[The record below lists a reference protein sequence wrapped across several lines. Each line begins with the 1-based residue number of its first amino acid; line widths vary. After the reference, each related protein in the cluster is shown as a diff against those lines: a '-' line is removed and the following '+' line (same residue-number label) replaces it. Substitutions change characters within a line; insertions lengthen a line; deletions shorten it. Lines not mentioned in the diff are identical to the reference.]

1 MKKLFII
8 LCLILSAAIPA
19 NAINEEILDGG
30 EGTYS
35 PSTKQWSVTKTA
47 PDKIIYKKRTSSGTG
62 SFSEYYQ
69 QNDSTPAFVLGSNYE
84 FVRGGKL
91 IAVINKDLKF
101 AEVKIKNG
109 KVQEKE
115 LSKRAIQK
123 LFPDTKIIK
132 ISSFRNQKIT
142 IKSDKFPQQYIL
154 WNNTNK
160 NFHKYFFNP
169 QNTDRPFI
177 KGSFRAD
184 REGQFTFSHFGKDVY
199 TIIIK

>member
-8 LCLILSAAIPA
+8 LCLILSASVPA
-19 NAINEEILDGG
+19 NAINEEILDGYQV
-30 EGTYS
+30 TYS
-35 PSTKQWSVTKTA
+35 PSSKTWSVAKTA
-47 PDKIIYKKRTSSGTG
+47 PDKILYTKKTSPGTG
-62 SFSEYYQ
+62 SYSEYYSQ
-69 QNDSTPAFVLGSNYE
+69 DSNAPAFILSSNYE

-115 LSKRAIQK
+115 LNKRAIQK

-142 IKSDKFPQQYIL
+142 IKPDKFPQQYLL

-160 NFHKYFFNP
+160 NFHKYFFEP

-177 KGSFRAD
+177 SGSFRVD
-184 REGQFTFSHFGKDVY
+184 GKGQITFSHFGKDIY